1 VAIGQ
6 PWRLAGNSATSA
18 VYRDG
23 KEEVGPGTARGKRS
37 NSEEKGLITRGT
49 FGPILSTVIVD
60 AAHSQMHWSHWESGM
75 AGHEAVFQFVVPED
89 KSHYAVAFRGLRGD
103 DESDAI
109 HQPAAY
115 HGEITID
122 PATGTI
128 LRLTVASDREPS
140 LPIVRGDVMVEY
152 GPVEIGGKTYICPVR
167 SVSIAEGRTAIVQQ
181 KRIKGSSTPGAETIL
196 LNDVAFGDYHV
207 FRSESRIVP

>member
-1 VAIGQ
+1 LAALADASVFLALPSAQIPATPAPDLAEQRQMIAETVNYLKETISKLPNFLVTLTTVRFERTLQDPNGTGVVAIGQ

-89 KSHYAVAFRGLRGD
+89 KSHYAVAFRGL
-103 DESDAI
+103 
-109 HQPAAY
+109 
-115 HGEITID
+115 
-122 PATGTI
+122 
-128 LRLTVASDREPS
+128 
-140 LPIVRGDVMVEY
+140 
-152 GPVEIGGKTYICPVR
+152 
-167 SVSIAEGRTAIVQQ
+167 
-181 KRIKGSSTPGAETIL
+181 
-196 LNDVAFGDYHV
+196 
-207 FRSESRIVP
+207 